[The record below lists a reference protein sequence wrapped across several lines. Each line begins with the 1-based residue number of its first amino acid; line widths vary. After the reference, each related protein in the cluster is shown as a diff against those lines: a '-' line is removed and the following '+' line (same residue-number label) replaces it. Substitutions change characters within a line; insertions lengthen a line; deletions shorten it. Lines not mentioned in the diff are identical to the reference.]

1 MSRSAYL
8 TLGTQPVSAMIPA
21 LHTRDAA
28 REYLDHPSLDRHELR
43 RNLREMA
50 MLNRLP
56 GGSDASRRAI
66 ESLLDGVSRA
76 VIVDVGTG
84 SGDLP
89 ALLVRHRGQRR
100 LKVFASDLRPDV
112 IEYAASRLAGVPDV
126 EVLEADARRL
136 PFADESAD
144 VVHASLLI
152 HHFDPADAVR
162 VFGEMRRVARRGV
175 VVNDL
180 RRGRL
185 AFALTAATVLGLARA
200 RYTRHDGVLSAR
212 RAYTLE
218 ELDELAAS
226 AGLRRVRRTPAFL
239 PRVVTVYR

>member
-1 MSRSAYL
+1 
-8 TLGTQPVSAMIPA
+8 MIPP

-28 REYLDHPSLDRHELR
+28 HEYLDHPTLDRLELH

-56 GGSDASRRAI
+56 GGSSASRRAI
-66 ESLLDGVSRA
+66 EWLLHGSSRA
-76 VIVDVGTG
+76 VVVDIGTG
-84 SGDLP
+84 AGDLP
-89 ALLVRHRGQRR
+89 ALLVRHRGARPLRVLACDVRPEVLEYTARR
-100 LKVFASDLRPDV
+100 LA
-112 IEYAASRLAGVPDV
+112 EVPDV
-126 EVLEADARRL
+126 EVLEADARGL

-152 HHFDPADAVR
+152 HHFDPPDAVR
-162 VFGEMRRVARRGV
+162 VLGEMRRVARRGV

-185 AFALTAATVLGLARA
+185 AFALAAATVLGLARA

-212 RAYTLE
+212 RAYTLD

-226 AGLRRVRRTPAFL
+226 AGLRRIRRTPAFL

>member
-1 MSRSAYL
+1 
-8 TLGTQPVSAMIPA
+8 MIPA

-28 REYLDHPSLDRHELR
+28 REYLDQPTLDRYELR

-56 GGSDASRRAI
+56 GGSAASRRAI
-66 ESLLDGVSRA
+66 ESLLDGADRA
-76 VIVDVGTG
+76 VVVDVGTG

-89 ALLVRHRGQRR
+89 ALLARHHGTRR
-100 LKVFASDLRPDV
+100 LQVFASDLRPEV
-112 IEYAASRLAGVPDV
+112 LEYAASRLAGVAGV
-126 EVLEADARRL
+126 KVLEADARHL
-136 PFADESAD
+136 PFPDESAD

-152 HHFDPADAVR
+152 HHFAPSDAVR
-162 VFGEMRRVARRGV
+162 VLGEMRRVARRGV

-212 RAYTLE
+212 RAYTLK
-218 ELDELAAS
+218 ELDDLAAS
-226 AGLRRVRRTPAFL
+226 AGLRRVRRSAAFL

>member
-1 MSRSAYL
+1 
-8 TLGTQPVSAMIPA
+8 MIPA
-21 LHTRDAA
+21 LQTRDAA
-28 REYLDHPSLDRHELR
+28 REYLDHPTLDRIELH

-56 GGSDASRRAI
+56 GGVASSRRAI
-66 ESLLDGVSRA
+66 ESLLDGTQGA
-76 VIVDVGTG
+76 IVLDVGTG

-89 ALLVRHRGQRR
+89 ALLMRHRGARR
-100 LKVFASDLRPDV
+100 LQVLACDIRAEVL
-112 IEYAASRLAGVPDV
+112 EYAAFRLARVPGV
-126 EVLEADARRL
+126 ELLEADARRL

-144 VVHASLLI
+144 IVHASLLI
-152 HHFDPADAVR
+152 HHFDPAEAVR
-162 VFGEMRRVARRGV
+162 VLGEMRRVARRGV

-226 AGLRRVRRTPAFL
+226 AGLHRVRRTPAFL
-239 PRVVTVYR
+239 PRVVTVYQ

>member
-1 MSRSAYL
+1 
-8 TLGTQPVSAMIPA
+8 MIPA
-21 LHTRDAA
+21 LQARDVG
-28 REYLDHPSLDRHELR
+28 REYLDQPTLDADELR

-56 GGSDASRRAI
+56 GGVGASRRAI
-66 ESLLDGVSRA
+66 EWLLDGAGAMV
-76 VIVDVGTG
+76 VLDVGTG

-89 ALLVRHRGQRR
+89 AALARHHSPRALHVLACDLRADVLEYATRR
-100 LKVFASDLRPDV
+100 LARVAHVQL
-112 IEYAASRLAGVPDV
+112 
-126 EVLEADARRL
+126 LEADARRL
-136 PFADESAD
+136 PLADESVD
-144 VVHASLLI
+144 VAHASLLV
-152 HHFDPADAVR
+152 HHLDPPDVIRAL
-162 VFGEMRRVARRGV
+162 GEMRRVARRGV

-185 AFALTAATVLGLARA
+185 AYAATAVTVLGLARG

-212 RAYTLE
+212 RAYTLT

-226 AGLRRVRRTPAFL
+226 AGLRRVRRSPAFL

>member
-1 MSRSAYL
+1 M
-8 TLGTQPVSAMIPA
+8 SAMIPA
-21 LHTRDAA
+21 LHTRDGA
-28 REYLDHPSLDRHELR
+28 REYLDLPTLDRIELH

-56 GGSDASRRAI
+56 GGSNASRRAI
-66 ESLLDGVSRA
+66 ESLLDGVERA
-76 VIVDVGTG
+76 VVVDVGTG

-89 ALLVRHRGQRR
+89 ALLARHRGARHLQVLACDVR
-100 LKVFASDLRPDV
+100 LEVL
-112 IEYAASRLAGVPDV
+112 EYTARRLAGVRDV

-136 PFADESAD
+136 PFTDESAD
-144 VVHASLLI
+144 VVHGSLLI
-152 HHFDPADAVR
+152 HHFDPPDAIR
-162 VFGEMRRVARRGV
+162 VLGEMRRVARRGV

-185 AFALTAATVLGLARA
+185 AFALSAATVLGLARA

-226 AGLRRVRRTPAFL
+226 AGLRRVRRTLAFL

>member
-1 MSRSAYL
+1 
-8 TLGTQPVSAMIPA
+8 MIPA
-21 LHTRDAA
+21 LSTRDPA
-28 REYLDHPSLDRHELR
+28 REYLDHPTLDRFELH

-56 GGSDASRRAI
+56 GGSGSSRRAI
-66 ESLLDGVSRA
+66 ESLLDGAERA
-76 VIVDVGTG
+76 VVVDVGTG
-84 SGDLP
+84 AGDLP
-89 ALLVRHRGQRR
+89 ALLARHRGARR
-100 LKVFASDLRPDV
+100 LQVLACDIRPEV
-112 IEYAASRLAGVPDV
+112 LEFSARRLARVPDV
-126 EVLEADARRL
+126 ELLQADARQL

-144 VVHASLLI
+144 VVHGSLLI
-152 HHFDPADAVR
+152 HHFDPPDAVR
-162 VFGEMRRVARRGV
+162 VLGEMRRVARRGV

-180 RRGRL
+180 RRGRV
-185 AFALTAATVLGLARA
+185 AFALSAATVLGLTRGS
-200 RYTRHDGVLSAR
+200 YTRHDGVLSAR

>member
-1 MSRSAYL
+1 
-8 TLGTQPVSAMIPA
+8 MIPA
-21 LHTRDAA
+21 LDTRDAS
-28 REYLDHPSLDRHELR
+28 REYVDHPTLDLLELH

-56 GGSDASRRAI
+56 GGSGASRWGI
-66 ESLLDGVSRA
+66 ESVLDGAERA
-76 VIVDVGTG
+76 VVVDVGTG

-89 ALLVRHRGQRR
+89 ALLARHRGARR
-100 LKVFASDLRPDV
+100 IHVLACDVRPDV
-112 IEYAASRLAGVPDV
+112 LAYATQRLARVPDV

-136 PFADESAD
+136 PLADESAD
-144 VVHASLLI
+144 AVHASLLI
-152 HHFDPADAVR
+152 HHFDPPDAVR
-162 VFGEMRRVARRGV
+162 VLGEMRRVARRGV

-185 AFALTAATVLGLARA
+185 AFALTAAAVLGLARA

-218 ELDELAAS
+218 ELDDLAAS
-226 AGLRRVRRTPAFL
+226 AGLRMIRRTPAFL

>member
-1 MSRSAYL
+1 
-8 TLGTQPVSAMIPA
+8 MIPA
-21 LHTRDAA
+21 LHTREVA
-28 REYLDHPSLDRHELR
+28 REYLDQPRLDVVELR

-56 GGSDASRRAI
+56 GGSADSRRAI
-66 ESLLDGVSRA
+66 EWLLNGAERA
-76 VIVDVGTG
+76 VVVDVGTG
-84 SGDLP
+84 AGDLP
-89 ALLVRHRGQRR
+89 ALLARSRGPQRLQVLACDVRPEVLAYAR
-100 LKVFASDLRPDV
+100 L
-112 IEYAASRLAGVPDV
+112 RLAPFAHV
-126 EVLEADARRL
+126 ELLEADARRL
-136 PFADESAD
+136 PLADESAD

-152 HHFDPADAVR
+152 HHFDPPDAVR
-162 VFGEMRRVARRGV
+162 VLGEMRRVARRGV

-185 AFALTAATVLGLARA
+185 AFAVSAMTVLGLARA

-212 RAYTLE
+212 RAYTLD

-226 AGLRRVRRTPAFL
+226 AGLRRIRRSPAFL

>member
-1 MSRSAYL
+1 
-8 TLGTQPVSAMIPA
+8 MIPA

-28 REYLDHPSLDRHELR
+28 REYLDHPTLDRHELR

-56 GGSDASRRAI
+56 GGSAASLRAI
-66 ESLLDGVSRA
+66 ESLLDGTRRA
-76 VIVDVGTG
+76 VVVDVGTG

-89 ALLVRHRGQRR
+89 ALLVRHCGTRR
-100 LKVFASDLRPDV
+100 LQVLACDVRADVLEYATGRLAAFPDV
-112 IEYAASRLAGVPDV
+112 K
-126 EVLEADARRL
+126 VLEADARRL

-152 HHFDPADAVR
+152 HHFGPEDAVR
-162 VFGEMRRVARRGV
+162 VLGEMRRVARRGV

-226 AGLRRVRRTPAFL
+226 AGLRLVRRTPAFL
-239 PRVVTVYR
+239 PRVVTVYQ

>member
-1 MSRSAYL
+1 
-8 TLGTQPVSAMIPA
+8 MIPA
-21 LHTRDAA
+21 LSTRDPAQ
-28 REYLDHPSLDRHELR
+28 EYLDHPTLDRFELH

-56 GGSDASRRAI
+56 GGSGSSRRAI
-66 ESLLDGVSRA
+66 ESLLDGAERA
-76 VIVDVGTG
+76 VVVDVGTG
-84 SGDLP
+84 AGDLP
-89 ALLVRHRGQRR
+89 ALLARHRGARR
-100 LKVFASDLRPDV
+100 LQVLACDIRPEV
-112 IEYAASRLAGVPDV
+112 LEYSARRLARVPDV
-126 EVLEADARRL
+126 ELLQADARQL
-136 PFADESAD
+136 PFADESAE
-144 VVHASLLI
+144 VVHGSLLI
-152 HHFDPADAVR
+152 HHFDPPDAVR
-162 VFGEMRRVARRGV
+162 VLGEMRRVARRGV

-180 RRGRL
+180 RRGRV
-185 AFALTAATVLGLARA
+185 AFALSAATVLGLALG

>member
-1 MSRSAYL
+1 MF
-8 TLGTQPVSAMIPA
+8 PA
-21 LHTRDAA
+21 LSTRDPA
-28 REYLDHPSLDRHELR
+28 REYLDHPTLNRFELH

-56 GGSDASRRAI
+56 GGSGSSRRAI
-66 ESLLDGVSRA
+66 ESLLDGADRA
-76 VIVDVGTG
+76 VVVDVGTG
-84 SGDLP
+84 AGDLP
-89 ALLVRHRGQRR
+89 ALLARHRGARR
-100 LKVFASDLRPDV
+100 LQVLACDIRPEV
-112 IEYAASRLAGVPDV
+112 LEYSARRLARVPDV
-126 EVLEADARRL
+126 ELLQADARQL

-144 VVHASLLI
+144 VVHGSLLI
-152 HHFDPADAVR
+152 HHFDPPDAVR
-162 VFGEMRRVARRGV
+162 VLGEMRRVARRGV

-180 RRGRL
+180 RRGRV
-185 AFALTAATVLGLARA
+185 AFALSAATVLGLARG